1 MKKKIL
7 LIGANSKIN
16 MNFEKKFS
24 YKYDIYLTT
33 KFPKKKNH
41 FWLDLK
47 DEIKLSKDNR
57 FDAAIMCAGLT
68 NQQYCHEN
76 YTEAFKINVTA
87 QTNLIDFLGKDGC
100 KIIFPSTNLVFSE
113 NKMYRTEASKK
124 NPHNT
129 YGFFKS
135 IVEEY
140 LINSNYNYNIIRL
153 SKVILK
159 DDNLFLNWLKLLKK
173 EKQIFAFTNHYI
185 SPISMD
191 FNIYKIEQTIQNKIK
206 EQIIHLSAFDIIS
219 YYDCIKYLSIK
230 FGYRSE
236 LIQPALAS
244 KEIKIKNPKLDC
256 KVLEANNLRVPSS
269 YEALN
274 IIENPHQ

>member
-16 MNFEKKFS
+16 ANFEKKFNN
-24 YKYDIYLTT
+24 KYDIYLTT
-33 KFPKKKNH
+33 KFPKKRNH
-41 FWLDLK
+41 FRLDLNDK
-47 DEIKLSKDNR
+47 ITLSKHIK
-57 FDAAIMCAGLT
+57 FDAAIMCASLT

-76 YTEAFKINVTA
+76 YSEAFKINVTA

-113 NKMYRTEASKK
+113 SDLHRTETTKK
-124 NPHNT
+124 NPQNT

-159 DDNLFLNWLKLLKK
+159 DDNLFLNWLKLLKE
-173 EKQIFAFTNHYI
+173 EKQIFAFSNHYI

-191 FNIYKIEQTIQNKIK
+191 YSIDKFDQTIQYEIK
-206 EQIIHLSAFDIIS
+206 EKIIHLSAFDIIS
-219 YYDCIKYLSIK
+219 YYDSIKYLSKK
-230 FGYRSE
+230 FDYKSE
-236 LIQPALAS
+236 FIQPVLAS
-244 KEIKIKNPKLDC
+244 KEIKLKNPRLDC
-256 KVLEANNLRVPSS
+256 TVLETNSFKIPTSH
-269 YEALN
+269 ETLN
-274 IIENPHQ
+274 IIENPYQ